1 MNPIQI
7 YIDLVA
13 LYNKTHTYHIRT
25 IKMKEAFNLYS
36 YLGDMYECV
45 SGLYDRVWEDIIQ
58 KKLNKN
64 IPSTNEI
71 MSKTNI
77 GEEIE
82 TSDINEYVMDLYDDV
97 EQLLMYVEEAVK
109 SEKDLLIQNILLE
122 IQDKLSGLC
131 ADLERLSEDEED
143 DNEMEDDSETKI
155 KLPK

>member
-1 MNPIQI
+1 
-7 YIDLVA
+7 
-13 LYNKTHTYHIRT
+13 
-25 IKMKEAFNLYS
+25 
-36 YLGDMYECV
+36 
-45 SGLYDRVWEDIIQ
+45 
-58 KKLNKN
+58 
-64 IPSTNEI
+64 

-77 GEEIE
+77 GEEMK